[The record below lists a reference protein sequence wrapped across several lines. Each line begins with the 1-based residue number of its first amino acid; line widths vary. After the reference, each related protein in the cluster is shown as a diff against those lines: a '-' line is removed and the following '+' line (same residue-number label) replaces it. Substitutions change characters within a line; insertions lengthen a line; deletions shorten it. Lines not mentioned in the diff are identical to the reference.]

1 MKQIICLVGT
11 LFISCSAWSCGNHV
25 DWSVPHI
32 HHHDALVTAANESE
46 PTAPKTISL
55 SDIYDGV
62 LLTPDSVDEG
72 AEHQHTKEDRHRHK

>member
-1 MKQIICLVGT
+1 MKQIIVLLLMLLV
-11 LFISCSAWSCGNHV
+11 SQSAWSCGNHV

-32 HHHDALVTAANESE
+32 HHHDELITAANESE

-62 LLTPDSVDEG
+62 LLKPHSVEKIVENQHMNKDE
-72 AEHQHTKEDRHRHK
+72 HSH